1 MIKNGLKIFTVLLLL
16 MFYVDYITHK
26 IIVYESLENHLKS
39 HDATSN
45 HLKSLKNTLN
55 VIHLTYIYIIKYI
68 IYIYIN
74 IHIYS
79 IIYIY
84 IYITLF
90 LEIITSF

>member
-68 IYIYIN
+68 I
-74 IHIYS
+74 H
-79 IIYIY
+79 IYIY
-84 IYITLF
+84 KYTYI
-90 LEIITSF
+90 